1 MLSRQKCRGSRH
13 QILLLSNISFFD
25 QSWFCL
31 GNEKTKLSFKGIL
44 ELSPLKSHASYS
56 MIMRHSSE
64 QKENSYVNIALEDL
78 FLELYMS
85 NIYQCFY
92 HLKQRLIH
100 VVAYFVLKSRE
111 LLLTSVTFKP
121 LSSRTSGSDT
131 KFQHN
136 MQSCFNIVCV

>member
-1 MLSRQKCRGSRH
+1 MLSRQKCRGTRH
-13 QILLLSNISFFD
+13 QISLLSNISFFD
-25 QSWFCL
+25 QSWFCF
-31 GNEKTKLSFKGIL
+31 GNEKFFHGVL

-64 QKENSYVNIALEDL
+64 QKENSFVNIALEDL

-92 HLKQRLIH
+92 HLKQHLIH

-131 KFQHN
+131 NFQHN